1 MTYRLAAAGTAPS
14 YTGQYPIAA
23 GVQGY
28 HGTYI
33 PQVWSA
39 KILEQFYDNCC
50 LTEIS
55 NADYEGEISNMGDT
69 VHIRTG
75 AHVAT
80 FSYIRGMKI
89 PRVQPK
95 PGLIELVVDK
105 GIGYAFDIHPL
116 VGKQAD
122 VEYVAQWS
130 RDASMNMKVEVEED
144 VFADIYSSAHTS
156 NQGATAG
163 RKSSAFDLG
172 TLAAPEAITSNASAS
187 DGSTTNAVEYVTR
200 CESVLTEQNVPVTDR
215 FFVGPEWF
223 CQKLR
228 LSELLQVDKT
238 GDGSSPIRNNG
249 LIGRIGTMKIYS
261 SNLLYFFT
269 NASDSNSNCV
279 YPLFGHKSA
288 LTFAWQLVL
297 EETLKNPDDF
307 GDIQRGLQVYGYEV
321 VRQEALGTGV
331 IKAA

>member
-1 MTYRLAAAGTAPS
+1 MTYALSAAQSAPS
-14 YTGQYPIAA
+14 YTGQSPVAA
-23 GVQGY
+23 GTQSY

-39 KILEQFYDNCC
+39 NILEQFYDNCC
-50 LTEIS
+50 LTEITNS
-55 NADYEGEISNMGDT
+55 DYEGEISAQGDT

-80 FSYIRGMKI
+80 FKYVRGMKI

-95 PGLIELVVDK
+95 PGIIELVIDK
-105 GIGYAFDIHPL
+105 GMGYAFDTHPL
-116 VGKQAD
+116 VDKQSD
-122 VEYVAQWS
+122 VAYVAQWS
-130 RDASMNMKVEVEED
+130 RDASMNMKVEVEEEF
-144 VFADIYSSAHTS
+144 FADVYSEAHVD
-156 NQGATAG
+156 NMGATAG
-163 RKSSAFDLG
+163 RKSHSYNLG
-172 TLAAPEAITSNASAS
+172 TLAAPIGISS
-187 DGSTTNAVEYVTR
+187 DNAVEYVTLA
-200 CESVLTEQNVPVTDR
+200 ESTLTEQNVPTTDR
-215 FFVGPEWF
+215 FIVLPEWF

-261 SNLLYFFT
+261 SNLLTFFV
-269 NASDSNSNCV
+269 NGADSNSNCV
-279 YPLFGHKSA
+279 YPIFGHKSA
-288 LTFAWQLVL
+288 MTFAWQLVL

-321 VRQEALGTGV
+321 VRKEALGSGV
-331 IKAA
+331 IKAG